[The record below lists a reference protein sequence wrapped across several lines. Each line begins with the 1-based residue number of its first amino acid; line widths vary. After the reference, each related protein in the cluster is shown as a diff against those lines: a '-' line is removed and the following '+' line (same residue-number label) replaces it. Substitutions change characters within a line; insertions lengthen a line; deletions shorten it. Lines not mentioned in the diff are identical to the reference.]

1 MSFFPELPLLYTGHV
16 QCVLV
21 RLKTGHF
28 LYLHVL
34 SYMFLYRMTEAGSV
48 YGADTLSRFEDAI
61 EHNDEIN
68 ELVSLEELPRE
79 NESFTTQV
87 RFIISS
93 RIYRFIISSQFP
105 T

>member
-1 MSFFPELPLLYTGHV
+1 
-16 QCVLV
+16 
-21 RLKTGHF
+21 
-28 LYLHVL
+28 
-34 SYMFLYRMTEAGSV
+34 MTEAGSV